1 MNRQEKSPPE
11 RTAGRD
17 SKKQTLSRNGRAG
30 LAAASSSTAAR
41 LLERLE
47 GVRRT
52 GPDRWVALCPSH
64 ADKSPSLSIREADDG
79 RLLVR
84 CWAGCASAEIVAAI
98 GLALRDLFPRAL
110 PGASPLPVRTRW
122 DRADAWTCLQT
133 EALIDAVAAS
143 DAARG
148 LPLSPADAA
157 RVALAAERLADALSA
172 FGLGG
177 RA

>member
-1 MNRQEKSPPE
+1 MS
-11 RTAGRD
+11 
-17 SKKQTLSRNGRAG
+17 
-30 LAAASSSTAAR
+30 AAER
-41 LLERLE
+41 LLSRLE
-47 GVRRT
+47 GARAT
-52 GPDRWVALCPSH
+52 GKGKWIARCPAH
-64 ADKSPSLSIREADDG
+64 DDTSPSLSIREADDG

-84 CWAGCASAEIVAAI
+84 CWAGCASAEIVAAV

-133 EALIDAVAAS
+133 EALIAAVAAS

-157 RVALAAERLADALSA
+157 RCALAAERLADALSA